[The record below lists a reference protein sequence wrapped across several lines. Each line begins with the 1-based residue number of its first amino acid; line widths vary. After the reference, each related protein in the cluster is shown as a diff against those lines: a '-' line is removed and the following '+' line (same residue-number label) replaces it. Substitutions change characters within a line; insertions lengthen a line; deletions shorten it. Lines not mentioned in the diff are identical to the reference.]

1 MHHATEHATD
11 PTTVPTTDRPRFT
24 ARPPLGWI
32 KRRARR
38 LERFYGVKRRAAIW
52 DAALDYVTFFHPH
65 LVPVKPMSKG
75 PTRLIVIQGGR

>member
-1 MHHATEHATD
+1 MHHATDPATVR
-11 PTTVPTTDRPRFT
+11 TTDRTTDRPRFT

-38 LERFYGVKRRAAIW
+38 LERFYQVERRIAIW

-65 LVPVKPMSKG
+65 LVPVTPVTKG